1 MYTILFKYIKLNFE
15 VAFTNMF
22 EKYLKDNSFDRHAQ
36 VIPVYRLAM
45 SIRMS
50 VCLTKFWLKVLIK
63 QNFSNEN
70 GYKL

>member
-15 VAFTNMF
+15 VTFTNMF
-22 EKYLKDNSFDRHAQ
+22 EKYLKDNGFDRHAQ
-36 VIPVYRLAM
+36 VIPVYRFAM